1 MTVELD
7 PPEPVDAVMCVE
19 IIRASGLLAA
29 VNEASIWLGGG
40 TCPLHLA
47 LSDACQSVCS
57 VTQNTGKCKKGHHAA
72 RVFMPLQHC
81 MIVWGLV
88 WCKTCDACC
97 AEMLKCLPHDCH

>member
-1 MTVELD
+1 MERVLSARSETYHCKTRAWDDAHTVLIPLGSSELSVPLYMYVVGVCDAGRQGAVELE

-47 LSDACQSVCS
+47 MPAVC
-57 VTQNTGKCKKGHHAA
+57 
-72 RVFMPLQHC
+72 
-81 MIVWGLV
+81 
-88 WCKTCDACC
+88 
-97 AEMLKCLPHDCH
+97 